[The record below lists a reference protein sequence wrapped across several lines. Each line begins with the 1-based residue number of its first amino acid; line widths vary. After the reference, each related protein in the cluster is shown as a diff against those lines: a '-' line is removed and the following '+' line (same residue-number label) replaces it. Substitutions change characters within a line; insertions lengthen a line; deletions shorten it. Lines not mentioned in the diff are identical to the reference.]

1 MIAVLFPGVN
11 ICITGRNPKLKQA
24 MRSNPKEPK
33 INILIHIHFTLTELA
48 IRAVVVA
55 QLTERLLPLPEGP
68 GSNPVMGNFYL
79 TMIYC

>member
-1 MIAVLFPGVN
+1 M
-11 ICITGRNPKLKQA
+11 KQA

-68 GSNPVMGNFYL
+68 GSNPVVGNFYL